1 MAIVDGYVGAT
12 RLSAAMKGTNGS
24 TSIEQA
30 LLDYDCKL
38 RRKENNI
45 VIKKA
50 RKYGNWSASKG
61 RFSCLFMKLSMK
73 YMSPS
78 MLVSEMMSGDKSN
91 KKFLQTMN
99 KDLQLE
105 GM

>member
-1 MAIVDGYVGAT
+1 MEIGVQV
-12 RLSAAMKGTNGS
+12 R
-24 TSIEQA
+24 
-30 LLDYDCKL
+30 
-38 RRKENNI
+38 
-45 VIKKA
+45 V
-50 RKYGNWSASKG
+50 ASLA
-61 RFSCLFMKLSMK
+61 FSLKLSMK

-91 KKFLQTMN
+91 KKFLQTMR

>member
-1 MAIVDGYVGAT
+1 MAIVDGYVASS

-24 TSIEQA
+24 SVEQA

-61 RFSCLFMKLSMK
+61 RFPCLLLKLSMK

-105 GM
+105 VM